1 MNTVKETKDI
11 LTNELLYDIYIKNFK
26 PLINKDIK
34 SQEEINDCFFEISKN
49 DLYEIPNINYE
60 IILSNRQAN
69 GFIKKHNLNDLVQNY
84 KNHFAQTLKTLLIKN
99 NKLSTIYNYILYYV
113 LLFKSLY
120 EKYNKE
126 TLQFIHEYFKNI
138 LQSFRGL
145 IMNRKNK
152 IN

>member
-1 MNTVKETKDI
+1 MNTDKETKDI

-49 DLYEIPNINYE
+49 DLYEVPNINYE